1 MVFDSSVAVLCP
13 GPKFTTVPA
22 APMVSAKAK
31 RATVERAGGRK
42 KLRPDLELS
51 DDAVL
56 TRFDK
61 ADTQVS
67 NEAYVPVL
75 HGPEG
80 T

>member
-1 MVFDSSVAVLCP
+1 
-13 GPKFTTVPA
+13 
-22 APMVSAKAK
+22 MVSAKAK
-31 RATVERAGGRK
+31 RAAVERAGGRK
-42 KLRPDLELS
+42 KLRPDLELG

-61 ADTQVS
+61 ADTQVP